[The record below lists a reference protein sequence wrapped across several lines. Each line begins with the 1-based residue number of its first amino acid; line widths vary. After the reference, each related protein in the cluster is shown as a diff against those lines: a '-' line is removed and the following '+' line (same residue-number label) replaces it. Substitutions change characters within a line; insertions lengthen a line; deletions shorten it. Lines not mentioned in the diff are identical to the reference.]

1 MKSMDIKPVGFGVV
15 GLGMGQARAKQIK
28 DESEKGLPVKL
39 VSICDIDTDRGR
51 EYSEK
56 YNVPWTTDYKELLSN
71 PEIEV
76 VYVVTETGNHA
87 KIAID
92 ALNAGKHVLST
103 KPLEASLKAGKTI
116 AETAEKNAVKLAV
129 DFDKRHT
136 SEPTQRIKNA
146 IDQGL
151 LGKILLADVSLK
163 VLRTDEYFKE
173 RGGWRGTWALDGGGA
188 MSNQGIHEID
198 ALYWFL
204 GMPDTVEAKIWTQNH
219 AIEAEDLGIAIW
231 NYQDG
236 AVASFKCTTSWIPGG
251 WYFRQEIHGTRGAV
265 VCDSQGN
272 EKWFLDGQWQEC
284 PPECKVDL
292 TSATVRFARAIR
304 LGEPMP
310 VDGREG
316 LRSLSILK
324 AMYESAKLEKPVS
337 PIELLKLV

>member
-1 MKSMDIKPVGFGVV
+1 MSSLNIKPVGFGVV

-28 DESEKGLPVKL
+28 EESEKGLPVKL

-56 YNVPWTTDYKELLSN
+56 YAVPWTADFRDFLSN

-87 KIAID
+87 QIAIE
-92 ALNAGKHVLST
+92 AMNAGKHVLST
-103 KPLEASLKAGKTI
+103 KPLEASLKAGK
-116 AETAEKNAVKLAV
+116 AEVEAAEKNGVKLAV
-129 DFDKRHT
+129 DFDKRHV
-136 SEPTQRIKNA
+136 SESTQRIKGA
-146 IDQGL
+146 ISQGL

-173 RGGWRGTWALDGGGA
+173 RGGWRGTWALDGGGS

-198 ALYWFL
+198 ALYWLL

-231 NYQDG
+231 NYKDG

-251 WYFRQEIHGTRGAV
+251 WYFRYEIHGTEGAIIF
-265 VCDSQGN
+265 DSQGN
-272 EKWFLDGQWQEC
+272 EKWYLNRKWQEC
-284 PPECKVDL
+284 PPKCNVDL
-292 TSATVRFARAIR
+292 ISATVRFARAIR

-310 VDGREG
+310 VDGKEG

-324 AMYESAKLEKPVS
+324 AMYESSKLKKPVS
-337 PIELLKLV
+337 PEELLEQT